1 MEAALLDEHAAG
13 LAHQLAHVYLGA
25 RARSGVVRLGGSS
38 LHLYKYSF
46 LHKGTR
52 AKLSIPKKKKTNGLI
67 GSLELISVRGFCMIF
82 WGVNE

>member
-1 MEAALLDEHAAG
+1 MEAALLDEYAAG

-52 AKLSIPKKKKTNGLI
+52 AKLSSPKKKKI
-67 GSLELISVRGFCMIF
+67 EWIDWQS
-82 WGVNE
+82 